1 MVVTRQRNN
10 EYFQRATTNAAMK
23 TACDGEKGT
32 SFRTDA
38 NWSVTKTMHRWQA
51 GTPEE
56 KEQAWVGG
64 HINQILL

>member
-1 MVVTRQRNN
+1 MMVVTRQRNN

-38 NWSVTKTMHRWQA
+38 NRSVTMRRWQA

>member
-1 MVVTRQRNN
+1 
-10 EYFQRATTNAAMK
+10 MK

-38 NWSVTKTMHRWQA
+38 NRSVTMRRWQA

-56 KEQAWVGG
+56 KEQAWVGD

>member
-1 MVVTRQRNN
+1 
-10 EYFQRATTNAAMK
+10 MK